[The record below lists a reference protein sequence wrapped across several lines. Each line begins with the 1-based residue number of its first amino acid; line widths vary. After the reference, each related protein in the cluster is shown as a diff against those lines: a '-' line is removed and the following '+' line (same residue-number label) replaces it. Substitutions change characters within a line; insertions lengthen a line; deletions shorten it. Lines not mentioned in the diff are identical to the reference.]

1 MKKFSVAQVQ
11 DVLSERPLCDTFQE
25 IFHKRLRKLW
35 ILAIEGGG
43 VANKCLESQQRL
55 LRASQKRNCSILRAL
70 PLCSNCSCVL
80 SVLVILWRGVLLI
93 GEKGEA
99 WIRNDLLSGKSKPL
113 KRGSLVC
120 CRAVLSYI
128 PTHVPP
134 FWPFCSINRK
144 SSSCLLRGKT
154 QTLHVYLP
162 SAEQRKHNFLRL
174 FTRTVWQVL
183 LCYSSNSKFPL
194 LALSNK

>member
-1 MKKFSVAQVQ
+1 MFSLRGLYVIRFRRFSIK
-11 DVLSERPLCDTFQE
+11 DFGSFESWPLKEEVLQMSAL
-25 IFHKRLRKLW
+25 K
-35 ILAIEGGG
+35 
-43 VANKCLESQQRL
+43 ANKDNWELHRKETALEELSLSL
-55 LRASQKRNCSILRAL
+55 LTAL
-70 PLCSNCSCVL
+70 VCCPFWQSCGG
-80 SVLVILWRGVLLI
+80 GVLLI

-120 CRAVLSYI
+120 CRAVLSYT

-134 FWPFCSINRK
+134 SWPFCSINRK

-154 QTLHVYLP
+154 QTLHVHLP
-162 SAEQRKHNFLRL
+162 SAEQRKCNFLRL
-174 FTRTVWQVL
+174 FTRTVWRVL
-183 LCYSSNSKFPL
+183 PPYSGNSKFPL